1 MATATFSLCEVRN
14 RRMRLDC
21 DRNLGL
27 ENGMSLEPDVDR
39 YAVNNGHSPL
49 AVMAEMDH
57 NRRGSHFKS

>member
-1 MATATFSLCEVRN
+1 
-14 RRMRLDC
+14 MRLEC

-49 AVMAEMDH
+49 AAMAEMDH